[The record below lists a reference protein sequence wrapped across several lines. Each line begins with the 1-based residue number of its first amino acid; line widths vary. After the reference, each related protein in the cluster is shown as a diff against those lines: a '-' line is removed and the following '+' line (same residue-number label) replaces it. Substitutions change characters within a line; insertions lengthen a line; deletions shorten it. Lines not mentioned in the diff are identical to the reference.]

1 MRLLLFG
8 GTGFLGRHL
17 VQTALEH
24 QHTVTLF
31 NRGQTHP
38 ELFPHVEQLHGDRKS
53 DLQVL
58 HGRTWDA
65 VIDSN
70 GQNPLQV
77 RESASLLAESTQHYT
92 FISTTSV
99 YADYTVSPID
109 ERSPVCKLEDPTSE
123 DTTPETYGARKALCE
138 QYAEQALPNRVL
150 VIRPGLIVGPH
161 DPTDRFTYWPHRIAQ
176 GGQVLAPG
184 DPEQPVQFIDVR
196 DLAAWSIAMVE
207 ARQIGVYNAKGP
219 DGPLPIRQFL
229 ERCREV
235 SDREAQFEW
244 LDEQFL
250 LKHEVM
256 PYLQLPLWVPSEMV
270 GFPRVDCRKAITA
283 GLRFRSLAETIQDT
297 FVWDKTRSTD
307 YVLRAGLTSEQ
318 EQQLLRE
325 WYLAVNSGRF

>member
-17 VQTALEH
+17 VQAALEH

-58 HGRTWDA
+58 QGRTWDA

-70 GQNPLQV
+70 GQIPRQV
-77 RESASLLAESTQHYT
+77 RESASVLTESTQHYT

-99 YADYTVSPID
+99 YADYTVAPID
-109 ERSPVCKLEDPTSE
+109 ERSPISKLEDPTSE
-123 DTTPETYGARKALCE
+123 DRTPGDYGARKALCE
-138 QYAEQALPNRVL
+138 HYAEQALPNRVL
-150 VIRPGLIVGPH
+150 VIRPGLIVGPY

-176 GGQVLAPG
+176 GGEVLAPG

-207 ARQIGVYNAKGP
+207 TRQIGVYNAKGP
-219 DGPLPIRQFL
+219 DNPLTMRQFL
-229 ERCREV
+229 ERCHEV
-235 SDREAQFEW
+235 SDSDTQFEW
-244 LDEQFL
+244 VDEQFL
-250 LKHEVM
+250 LEHEVA

-270 GFPRVDCRKAITA
+270 GFARVDCRKAIAA
-283 GLRFRSLAETIQDT
+283 GLRFRPLTQTIQDT
-297 FVWDKTRSTD
+297 LDWDTTRPAND
-307 YVLRAGLTSEQ
+307 ALHAGLTPEH
-318 EQQLLRE
+318 EQQLLRM
-325 WYLAVNSGRF
+325 WRLAAREQ